1 MKRVSD
7 FLEILCDRTGST
19 YFAHAFYL
27 KEWLTNYGYSALN
40 KSKNL
45 NNNKPVTSMK
55 ITVWQLWIKL
65 LYKSLDRFFC
75 ESKFLFLLGMSENT
89 RSHSKCM
96 LNCVSNYQI
105 FSKVARLLR
114 ILISKIQELQLFHIF
129 VKSQYL
135 VAFINDSNRSVT
147 VSHFDLSLPFPNN

>member
-1 MKRVSD
+1 MA
-7 FLEILCDRTGST
+7 FLLPVFFFQVNLKNVHDETSIWFFRNSVWQNGST

-27 KEWLTNYGYSALN
+27 KEWLTNYRYSDLN

-65 LYKSLDRFFC
+65 LHKSLDRFFC
-75 ESKFLFLLGMSENT
+75 ESKFPFPLGMSENT

-114 ILISKIQELQLFHIF
+114 ILIS
-129 VKSQYL
+129 
-135 VAFINDSNRSVT
+135 NM
-147 VSHFDLSLPFPNN
+147 